1 VKRPLLGR
9 FGNRGIHSDDIRAH
23 GRGKPFEQRATP
35 WPVGRKKLL
44 SGFDRS
50 RHNPV
55 ACAQTRRQS
64 AGNPKADDARNA
76 AGNSRRES
84 GGEV

>member
-23 GRGKPFEQRATP
+23 GRGKPFQQRASP

-76 AGNSRRES
+76 AGDSRRES